1 MAITKLSTDFK
12 DDILSDSS
20 GRRKFQMIDNGD
32 DTYSFVDV
40 TDYSQTGSVYGA
52 KEVNEEREA
61 INAIIDELNKKQ
73 SQITGGTAE
82 PSGGSDGDV
91 YIQYEEE

>member
-12 DDILSDSS
+12 DDILSDHS
-20 GRRKFQMIDNGD
+20 GRRKFQMIQND
-32 DTYSFVDV
+32 DGTVSFEDV
-40 TDYSQTGSVYGA
+40 TEYSQTGSAYGA

-73 SQITGGTAE
+73 SQITGGTEA
-82 PSGGSDGDV
+82 PTGGSDGDV
-91 YIQYEEE
+91 YIQYES